1 MEELNGAVDIAT
13 ALHENREACREHVD
27 RESVDDWG
35 VAIKRLR
42 ELVVNLT

>member
-1 MEELNGAVDIAT
+1 MEELNGAVDIAP

-27 RESVDDWG
+27 RESVDGWG

-42 ELVVNLT
+42 ELEANLT